1 MAQTLAT
8 MVSVGSPASHRLA
21 IMNCA
26 PPDMMVMLMRSAHRG
41 PMPTLALSTPH
52 ARPMGTYESMIG
64 QAAAMTFFKTNP
76 NQLREQK
83 RAGALP
89 RPAPTR

>member
-1 MAQTLAT
+1 
-8 MVSVGSPASHRLA
+8 
-21 IMNCA
+21 
-26 PPDMMVMLMRSAHRG
+26 
-41 PMPTLALSTPH
+41 MPTLALSTPH

-89 RPAPTR
+89 RPALTR